1 MLYVFEPPERFN
13 GCATIQPSGAG
24 ADILGADPMSGQA
37 FASTR
42 LHAWPKGRPLVG
54 SRWFG
59 FLLTLALH
67 ETDDVRR
74 KTLLAIRQRFRKENP
89 ACKQAGLSTPTGA
102 GRSAPLTSVRRAISQ

>member
-74 KTLLAIRQRFRKENP
+74 KTLLAIQAALPKRKP
-89 ACKQAGLSTPTGA
+89 RL
-102 GRSAPLTSVRRAISQ
+102 